1 MRLARYE
8 VVAAIGLAGCLLS
21 DRGQAFGMGQA
32 FARGNKKVGGRG
44 ELLHL
49 SDWEASAAKGWV
61 SVAIGEPQEFWL
73 GKP

>member
-49 SDWEASAAKGWV
+49 SD
-61 SVAIGEPQEFWL
+61 
-73 GKP
+73 

>member
-1 MRLARYE
+1 MDK
-8 VVAAIGLAGCLLS
+8 AIS
-21 DRGQAFGMGQA
+21 MGQA
-32 FARGNKKVGGRG
+32 FTRGNKKLGARG

-49 SDWEASAAKGWV
+49 SDWEAPAAKGWV